1 MLSQNMDI
9 KYKHPMDHIF
19 KTQVDPSLGWRRTQ
33 ERGCRS
39 RIINQEFKIRKIE
52 EIQSGASIQTPE

>member
-39 RIINQEFKIRKIE
+39 RIINQDQKD
-52 EIQSGASIQTPE
+52 

>member
-1 MLSQNMDI
+1 MDI

-19 KTQVDPSLGWRRTQ
+19 KTQVDPSLGWTRTQ

-39 RIINQEFKIRKIE
+39 RIKIRKIE
-52 EIQSGASIQTPE
+52 EIQSGASIQSPD